1 MTRRALAAGALLA
14 LIIAT
19 GGAVLVR
26 GRHRAATGA
35 TSVARAA
42 DLPAEA
48 RAPSGVRI
56 RVEVLNA
63 TKTRGLARRA
73 TLFLRDLGYD
83 VVDMGTSGASAGDS
97 TVVID
102 RSGHPEWARRIA
114 LAFGSARVVSRPDSS
129 RYLDVT
135 VLVGPTWRPPA
146 EPFYP

>member
-1 MTRRALAAGALLA
+1 MTRRALVIGGLIALL
-14 LIIAT
+14 LAT
-19 GGAVLVR
+19 GGAVLAHA
-26 GRHRAATGA
+26 RHRGTAAA
-35 TSVARAA
+35 VARVR
-42 DLPAEA
+42 DLPPDAH
-48 RAPSGVRI
+48 APTGVRI

-63 TKTRGLARRA
+63 TSTRGLARRA

-83 VVDMGTSGASAGDS
+83 VVDIGNARPGSDS

-114 LAFGSARVVSRPDSS
+114 LALGGAQVVSRPDSS